1 MGRTNWKR
9 FSLVMLMLFF
19 GPGCRDRNAPEIS
32 VRNPTP
38 INPTADQTKN
48 PSAESKVSIVTVNAV
63 EKFNEQEWAVAL
75 FTVQDAK
82 TGAIQRTE
90 TFSVLAPRFEIPY
103 GSYFFTVEYFLDAQ
117 KTRSLA
123 RSCEA
128 DRTRIHIVNQETYI
142 VAPMLC
148 PLTNPDMASSS
159 DVVIRPVVIP

>member
-9 FSLVMLMLFF
+9 FSLVLLMLFS

-48 PSAESKVSIVTVNAV
+48 PPAETRLSIVTVNAV

-75 FTVQDAK
+75 FTVQDAE
-82 TGAIQRTE
+82 TGTIQRTE
-90 TFSVLAPRFEIPY
+90 TFSFLAPRFEIPY
-103 GSYFFTVEYFLDAQ
+103 GSYFFTVEYFLDAG
-117 KTRSLA
+117 KTMSLA

-128 DRTRIHIVNQETYI
+128 DRTRIHKLDQETYI
-142 VAPMLC
+142 VAPVLC
-148 PLTNPDMASSS
+148 PFTNTAPGA